1 MRSLSTFW
9 KRLVMVIICSLDCL
23 VIKFSNSSKKRKK
36 KKPEEGIRLFRL
48 MRALYFVPDSFIC
61 EVLMRCLCENLLLDD
76 AMNTFKEM
84 IDNEHFL
91 LKAFY

>member
-1 MRSLSTFW
+1 
-9 KRLVMVIICSLDCL
+9 MVIICSLDCL
-23 VIKFSNSSKKRKK
+23 VIKFSNSLEKK
-36 KKPEEGIRLFRL
+36 KKKLEEGIRLFRL

-61 EVLMRCLCENLLLDD
+61 EVLIRCLCENPLLDD
-76 AMNTFKEM
+76 AMNIFKEM